1 MVMSVST
8 AFFLMLRCLAD
19 REGDWEVLVLL
30 GFVLEQGPHEVGARL
45 PVLLSFSLCSVKVHS
60 LILGNW
66 VDFLFVCFV
75 GFCVWF
81 LVVWGLF
88 F

>member
-1 MVMSVST
+1 M
-8 AFFLMLRCLAD
+8 
-19 REGDWEVLVLL
+19 LL

-66 VDFLFVCFV
+66 VGFLFVCYWGFV
-75 GFCVWF
+75 CGFW
-81 LVVWGLF
+81 LF
-88 F
+88 FFLRCWFMLDTIEAQAKDFLIKS